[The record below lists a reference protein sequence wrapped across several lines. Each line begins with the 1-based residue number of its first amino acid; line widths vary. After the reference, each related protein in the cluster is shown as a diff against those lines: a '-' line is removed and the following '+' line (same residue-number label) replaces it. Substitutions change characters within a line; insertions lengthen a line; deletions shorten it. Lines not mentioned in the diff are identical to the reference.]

1 MYVETTCNKCG
12 TKFHI
17 DLGDM
22 SKEEAETN
30 FRKLED
36 APGQCPGHHVELG
49 GFWEMWNLAD
59 VLHRAYDLGE
69 TMEMDIQSDEDFVRE
84 LLSEGRTILDG
95 GSNKLEHMNLPSI
108 HDQPGLKHLGFGNFT
123 NDTHVFTRCDSPIG
137 TRFYERVEKQQV
149 TNATG
154 T

>member
-12 TKFHI
+12 EKFHI

-22 SKEEAETN
+22 SKEEAQTN
-30 FRKLED
+30 FRKLD
-36 APGQCPGHHVELG
+36 DSPRQCPGHHVEFG
-49 GFWEMWNLAD
+49 GWYQLWNLEDA
-59 VLHRAYDLGE
+59 LHRAYDLGE
-69 TMEMDIQSDEDFVRE
+69 TVELDVQSDEDFVRE
-84 LLSEGRTILDG
+84 LLSDGRTILDG
-95 GSNKLEHMNLPSI
+95 GCKKLEHLKLPSI
-108 HDQPGLKHLGFGNFT
+108 HDQQNLNHIGFGNFT

-149 TNATG
+149 TIG